1 MLRSAITMSA
11 LLTGLTLAAPAAV
24 AQSADLKIPKNIQ
37 AGAAFSIDAPGSGN
51 GSIYIV
57 GPSQAIKRDIQL
69 GQTIWFPAGSLYN
82 AGHYTVVVASES
94 SNTTGSLDVVPAS
107 KPSELT
113 FIAKPSRLPVAQH
126 DSITGTAYVFDSYKN
141 LITRPMQI
149 AFQLSNPAAPTQ
161 TRTVETKNGA
171 AWTAMDSSS
180 REGKDT
186 FVARVGDVSSTRVV
200 GQVPGDPC
208 SIKMNAKPSG
218 DRIALTTD
226 PVRDCSGNAVPDGT
240 IVTFT
245 ELYNGIKSSVDVPLK
260 KDVATVSMPSHR
272 GATISVASGVVLG
285 NQIRWDQ

>member
-1 MLRSAITMSA
+1 MKLQLAIVMA
-11 LLTGLTLAAPAAV
+11 GLAGLIPGAI
-24 AQSADLKIPKNIQ
+24 AQSADLNVPKNIQ
-37 AGAAFSIDAPGSGN
+37 AGAAFSIDCPGSGN
-51 GSIYIV
+51 GTLYIV
-57 GPSQAIKRDIQL
+57 GPGQAIKRDIQL

-82 AGHYTVVVASES
+82 AGHYLVVLS
-94 SNTTGSLDVVPAS
+94 SQSSSRTGSLEVAPAS

-126 DSITGTAYVFDSYKN
+126 GAITGTAYVFDSYQN
-141 LITRPMQI
+141 LITKPMQV
-149 AFQLSNPAAPTQ
+149 AFELSNPSAPAQ
-161 TRTVETKNGA
+161 TRNVETKNGA
-171 AWTAMDSSS
+171 AWTEMDSTT

-208 SIKMNAKPSG
+208 SLKVNAKPAG
-218 DRIALTTD
+218 DRIDLVTD

-245 ELYNGIKSSVDVPLK
+245 ELYGGIKSSVDVPLK
-260 KDVATVSMPSHR
+260 KDVATVSMPARR

-285 NQIRWDQ
+285 NQIRWEQ

>member
-1 MLRSAITMSA
+1 MSLRSVILVAGLAGATTVLAQSRD
-11 LLTGLTLAAPAAV
+11 LTLPK
-24 AQSADLKIPKNIQ
+24 DLQ
-37 AGAAFSIDAPGSGN
+37 AGAAFSIECPGSGN

-57 GPSQAIKRDIQL
+57 GPGQAIKRDIQL

-82 AGHYTVVVASES
+82 AGHYLVVLS
-94 SNTTGSLDVVPAS
+94 SQSSSQTGSLDVVPAS

-126 DSITGTAYVFDSYKN
+126 NAITGTAYVFDSYRN
-141 LITRPMQI
+141 LITTPMKVT
-149 AFQLSNPAAPTQ
+149 FELSNPSVAAQ

-171 AWTAMDSSS
+171 AWTEMDSTS

-186 FVARVGDVSSTRVV
+186 FVARIGDVSSKRVV

-208 SIKMNAKPSG
+208 SLKVNAKPAG
-218 DRIALTTD
+218 DRIALVTD

-245 ELYNGIKSSVDVPLK
+245 ENYNGIKSSVDVPLK
-260 KDVATVSMPSHR
+260 KDVATINMPAHR

-285 NQIRWDQ
+285 NQIRWEQ